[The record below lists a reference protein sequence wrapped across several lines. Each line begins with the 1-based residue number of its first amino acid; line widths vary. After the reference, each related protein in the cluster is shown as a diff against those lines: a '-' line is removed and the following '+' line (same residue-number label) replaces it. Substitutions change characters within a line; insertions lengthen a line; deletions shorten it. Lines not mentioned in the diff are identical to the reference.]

1 MPTFRILDQFP
12 VYLNLSGQLADG
24 GSLKFYD
31 TGTTT
36 PRDVYADPD
45 KTVNNGTS
53 VLIGSD
59 GRPVV
64 DIWGDGSY
72 RVRLYDVDGTL
83 IDEADDVEI
92 QGGGGTAIPALETGK
107 VLSNDGAVL
116 QWVSVLEVP
125 DPTGSSGKVLG
136 NDGENLIWQA
146 PPTPSSFA
154 PVITPNSIK
163 LGTIMLQWGS
173 DTIAPTGANTANKA
187 FSFATTFTALY
198 YVEATLNG
206 SSGTSGGIGIPVLS
220 VGARSIAG
228 ATAFID
234 SNNDAFTIINSSP
247 FTWFAVGSVPA

>member
-12 VYLNLSGQLADG
+12 VYLNLTGQPAVG

-31 TGTTT
+31 TGTTM
-36 PRDVYADPD
+36 PRDVYGDPA
-45 KTVNNGTS
+45 KTVNNGSS

-64 DIWGDGSY
+64 DIWGDGTY
-72 RVRLYDVDGTL
+72 RVRLYASDGTL

-92 QGGGGTAIPALETGK
+92 QGGGGTAIPALESGK
-107 VLSNDGAVL
+107 VLGNDGATL
-116 QWVSVLEVP
+116 QWTDVREVP

-136 NDGENLIWQA
+136 NDGVNFIWQA
-146 PPTPSSFA
+146 PPSTPPTWEITSSH
-154 PVITPNSIK
+154 IK
-163 LGTIMLQWGS
+163 FGTLMIQWGS

-187 FSFATTFTALY
+187 FSFGTPFATLY
-198 YVEATLNG
+198 HVEAMLNG

-220 VGARSIAG
+220 VGARSTAG

-234 SNNDAFTIINSSP
+234 SNNDAFTIINNSP
-247 FTWFAVGSVPA
+247 FTWFAIGTVP